1 MLVAAFIAKR
11 LALLIPV
18 LIGVSIAS
26 FFLIRLIPGDPV
38 LLIVPETATDAD
50 IAAARE
56 RLGLDQ
62 PIPVQYLRYLGGL
75 LQGDFGTSITT
86 NRPIATDL
94 AQRLPMTLELI
105 TFAMLLALAVSVA
118 LGVYAARRLNRLPD
132 MLTRIGAIVGNSL
145 PEFWLGIMLIL
156 LFYQILGIAP
166 APTGRIGSDFA
177 VPTVTG
183 LITVDT
189 LLAGRWDSFVNALS
203 HLALPVVTL
212 AIVISAPMIRSVR
225 ASAIEVMQSDS
236 YRCAAAHGLP
246 ERKLVNG
253 YLMRQTLGRLPALAA
268 LVFGNLIGGSVL
280 IEFVFSWQGLGQWA
294 LRGLQVRD
302 YPVIQ
307 TFVLVTAT
315 AYVLVFLIAD
325 IVQAILD
332 PRVRI

>member
-1 MLVAAFIAKR
+1 MRIAAFIAKR

-38 LLIVPETATDAD
+38 LLIVPETATEAD

-62 PIPVQYLRYLGGL
+62 PVPVQYLRYLGGV
-75 LQGDFGTSITT
+75 LQGDFGTSIAT
-86 NRPIATDL
+86 NRPVAMDL
-94 AQRLPMTLELI
+94 AQRLPVTLELV
-105 TFAMLLALAVSVA
+105 TLAMLLAVAASVA
-118 LGVYAARRLNRLPD
+118 LGVHAARRLNRLGD
-132 MLTRIGAIVGNSL
+132 MVTRIGAIIGNSL

-156 LFYQILGIAP
+156 LFYQGLGIAP
-166 APTGRIGSDFA
+166 APSGRIDSALA

-189 LLAGRWDSFVNALS
+189 LLAGRWDSFLNALA

-212 AIVISAPMIRSVR
+212 AVATSAPLIRSVR
-225 ASAIEVMQSDS
+225 ASAIEVMQSDN

-246 ERKLVNG
+246 EGRLVNR
-253 YLMRQTLGRLPALAA
+253 YLMRQTLTRLPALAA

-294 LRGLQVRD
+294 LRGMQVRD

-307 TFVLVTAT
+307 SFVLVTAT
-315 AYVLVFLIAD
+315 AYVLVFLVAD
-325 IVQAILD
+325 IVQAMLD